1 MYAPVIYFT
10 GVVASDDEDFLA
22 IGYLGES
29 LDSMRDDR
37 SASNW
42 VGSFRV
48 GKEAVNGVVCY
59 YTSTSLQLSLGG
71 MVTGGVNRSGIWEV
85 YVVDF
90 QQQQADILLQVSR
103 QKCQM

>member
-1 MYAPVIYFT
+1 MP
-10 GVVASDDEDFLA
+10 
-22 IGYLGES
+22 
-29 LDSMRDDR
+29 DDR

-85 YVVDF
+85 YVVGWPGTCGDSLVYKRMQLHLNPSQYF
-90 QQQQADILLQVSR
+90 DDGQYLLADSAYEVS
-103 QKCQM
+103 KTVVPA